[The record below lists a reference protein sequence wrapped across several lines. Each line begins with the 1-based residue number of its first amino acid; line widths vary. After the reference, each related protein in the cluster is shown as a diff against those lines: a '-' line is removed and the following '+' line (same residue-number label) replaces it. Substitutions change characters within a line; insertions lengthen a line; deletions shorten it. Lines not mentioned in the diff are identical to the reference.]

1 MIEVPSGTSILESE
15 KYMGL
20 FSGLFKKKDEIVAI
34 ADGKVVE
41 TVSVSDPVF
50 AQEMMGKTL
59 AFSYDTDKVV
69 LHAPASGT
77 LTVLFPT
84 GHAFGITTDDGVEL
98 LVHCGVDTVSANGD
112 GFKLFDKKQGDRVN
126 AGDPIVEV
134 DLKKLKETYDMS
146 TMLVITNPNG
156 KTFEFVG
163 PCDVKLGQ
171 SVIK

>member
-1 MIEVPSGTSILESE
+1 
-15 KYMGL
+15 MGL
-20 FSGLFKKKDEIVAI
+20 FGGLFKKKDEIVAI

-41 TVSVSDPVF
+41 TSSISDPVF

-84 GHAFGITTDDGVEL
+84 GHAFGITTDGGVEL
-98 LVHCGVDTVSANGD
+98 LVHCGVDTVNADG
-112 GFKLFDKKQGDRVN
+112 GFKVLDKKQGDRVY

-163 PCDVKLGQ
+163 PCDIKLGE
-171 SVIK
+171 SIIK

>member
-1 MIEVPSGTSILESE
+1 MIEVPFGTSILESE

-20 FSGLFKKKDEIVAI
+20 FGGLFKKKDEIVAI

-41 TVSVSDPVF
+41 TSSVSDPVF

-59 AFSYDTDKVV
+59 VFSYDTDKVV
-69 LHAPASGT
+69 LHAPANGT

-84 GHAFGITTDDGVEL
+84 GHAFGITTDGGVEL
-98 LVHCGVDTVSANGD
+98 LVHCGVDTVNAD
-112 GFKLFDKKQGDRVN
+112 GGFEVLDKKQGDRVN
-126 AGDPIVEV
+126 TGDPIVEV

-156 KTFEFVG
+156 KTFDFVG

>member
-1 MIEVPSGTSILESE
+1 
-15 KYMGL
+15 MGL
-20 FSGLFKKKDEIVAI
+20 FGGLFKKKNEIVAL

-41 TVSVSDPVF
+41 TSSVSDPMF
-50 AQEMMGKTL
+50 AEEMMGKTL
-59 AFSYDTDKVV
+59 VFNYDADTVT
-69 LHAPASGT
+69 LHSPASGT

-112 GFKLFDKKQGDRVN
+112 GFKLLNKKQGDKVN

-134 DLKKLKETYDMS
+134 DVKKLKEKFDMS

-156 KTFEFVG
+156 KTLEFVG

>member
-1 MIEVPSGTSILESE
+1 
-15 KYMGL
+15 MGL
-20 FSGLFKKKDEIVAI
+20 FGGLFKKKDEIVAI

-41 TVSVSDPVF
+41 TSSVSDPVF

-59 AFSYDTDKVV
+59 VFSYDADKVV
-69 LHAPASGT
+69 LHSPASGT

-84 GHAFGITTDDGVEL
+84 GHAFGITTDSGVEL
-98 LVHCGVDTVSANGD
+98 LVHCGVDTVNADG
-112 GFKLFDKKQGDRVN
+112 GFKVLDKKQGDRVN
-126 AGDPIVEV
+126 VGDPIVEV

-163 PCDVKLGQ
+163 PCDIKLGE
-171 SVIK
+171 SIIK

>member
-1 MIEVPSGTSILESE
+1 
-15 KYMGL
+15 MGL
-20 FSGLFKKKDEIVAI
+20 FGGLFKKKNEIVAL

-41 TVSVSDPVF
+41 TSSVSDPMF
-50 AQEMMGKTL
+50 AEEMMGKTL
-59 AFSYDTDKVV
+59 VFNYDADTVT
-69 LHAPASGT
+69 LHSPASGT

-112 GFKLFDKKQGDRVN
+112 GFKLLDKKQGDKVN

-134 DLKKLKETYDMS
+134 DVKALKEKFDMS

-156 KTFEFVG
+156 KTYEFVG

>member
-20 FSGLFKKKDEIVAI
+20 FGGLFKKKDEIVAI

-41 TVSVSDPVF
+41 TSSVSDPVF

-59 AFSYDTDKVV
+59 VFSYDTDKVV
-69 LHAPASGT
+69 LHAPASGA

-84 GHAFGITTDDGVEL
+84 GHAFGITTDGGVEL

-112 GFKLFDKKQGDRVN
+112 GFKLLDKKQGDKIN

-134 DLKKLKETYDMS
+134 DVKKLKEKFDMS

>member
-1 MIEVPSGTSILESE
+1 
-15 KYMGL
+15 MGL
-20 FSGLFKKKDEIVAI
+20 FGGLFKKKDDIVAL

-41 TVSVSDPVF
+41 TKSVSDPMF
-50 AQEMMGKTL
+50 AEEMMGKTL
-59 AFSYDTDKVV
+59 VFNYDADTVT
-69 LHAPASGT
+69 LHSPASGT

-112 GFKLFDKKQGDRVN
+112 GFKLLDKKQGDKVN

-134 DLKKLKETYDMS
+134 DVKKLKEKFDMS

-156 KTFEFVG
+156 KTLEFVG

>member
-1 MIEVPSGTSILESE
+1 
-15 KYMGL
+15 MGL
-20 FSGLFKKKDEIVAI
+20 FDNLFKKKETEIVAL

-41 TVSVSDPVF
+41 TSSVSDPMF
-50 AQEMMGKTL
+50 AEEMMGKTL
-59 AFSYDTDKVV
+59 VFNYDADKVV
-69 LHAPASGT
+69 LHSPATGT

-98 LVHCGVDTVSANGD
+98 LVHCGVDTVSANGE
-112 GFKLFDKKQGDRVN
+112 GFRLLDKKQGDKVN

-134 DLKKLKETYDMS
+134 DVKALKEKFDMS

-156 KTFEFVG
+156 KTYEFVG

>member
-1 MIEVPSGTSILESE
+1 
-15 KYMGL
+15 MGL
-20 FSGLFKKKDEIVAI
+20 FGGLFKKKDEIFAL

-41 TVSVSDPVF
+41 TKSVSDPMF
-50 AQEMMGKTL
+50 AEEMMGKTL
-59 AFSYDTDKVV
+59 VFNYDADKVV
-69 LHAPASGT
+69 LHSPASGT

-98 LVHCGVDTVSANGD
+98 LVHCGVDTVSANGE
-112 GFKLFDKKQGDRVN
+112 GFKLLDKKQGDKVN

-134 DLKKLKETYDMS
+134 DVKALKEKFDMS

-156 KTFEFVG
+156 KTLEFVG

>member
-20 FSGLFKKKDEIVAI
+20 FGGLFKKKDEIVAI

-41 TVSVSDPVF
+41 TSSVSDPVF

-59 AFSYDTDKVV
+59 VFSYDTDKVV
-69 LHAPASGT
+69 LHAPASGA

-84 GHAFGITTDDGVEL
+84 GHAFGITTDGGVEL

-112 GFKLFDKKQGDRVN
+112 GFKLLDKKQGDKIN

>member
-20 FSGLFKKKDEIVAI
+20 FGGLFKKKDEIVAI

-41 TVSVSDPVF
+41 TSSVSDPVF

-59 AFSYDTDKVV
+59 VFSYDTDKVV
-69 LHAPASGT
+69 LHAPANGT

-84 GHAFGITTDDGVEL
+84 GHAFGITTDGGVEL
-98 LVHCGVDTVSANGD
+98 LVHCGVDTVNADG
-112 GFKLFDKKQGDRVN
+112 GFKVLDKKQGDRVN
-126 AGDPIVEV
+126 TGDPIVEV

-156 KTFEFVG
+156 KTFEFVS
-163 PCDVKLGQ
+163 PCDIKLGE

>member
-1 MIEVPSGTSILESE
+1 
-15 KYMGL
+15 MGL
-20 FSGLFKKKDEIVAI
+20 FGGLFKKKDEIVAL

-41 TVSVSDPVF
+41 TKSVSDPMF
-50 AQEMMGKTL
+50 AEEMMGKTL
-59 AFSYDTDKVV
+59 VFNYYADTVT
-69 LHAPASGT
+69 LHSPASGT

-98 LVHCGVDTVSANGD
+98 LVHCGVDTVSANGE
-112 GFKLFDKKQGDRVN
+112 GFKLLDKKQGDNVN

-134 DLKKLKETYDMS
+134 DVKALKEKFDMS

-156 KTFEFVG
+156 KTLEFVG

>member
-1 MIEVPSGTSILESE
+1 
-15 KYMGL
+15 MGL
-20 FSGLFKKKDEIVAI
+20 FGGLFKKKDEIVAL

-41 TVSVSDPVF
+41 TSSVSDPMF
-50 AQEMMGKTL
+50 AEEMMGKTL
-59 AFSYDTDKVV
+59 VFNYDADTVT
-69 LHAPASGT
+69 LHSPASGT

-112 GFKLFDKKQGDRVN
+112 GFKLLDKKQGDKVN
-126 AGDPIVEV
+126 TGDPIVEV
-134 DLKKLKETYDMS
+134 DVKKLKEKFDMS

-156 KTFEFVG
+156 KTLEFVG

>member
-1 MIEVPSGTSILESE
+1 
-15 KYMGL
+15 MGL
-20 FSGLFKKKDEIVAI
+20 FGGLFKKKDEIVAL

-41 TVSVSDPVF
+41 TSSVSDPMF
-50 AQEMMGKTL
+50 AEEMMGKTL
-59 AFSYDTDKVV
+59 VFNYDADTVT
-69 LHAPASGT
+69 LHSPASGT

-112 GFKLFDKKQGDRVN
+112 GFKLSDKKQGDKVN

-134 DLKKLKETYDMS
+134 DVKKLKEKFDMS

-156 KTFEFVG
+156 KTLEFVG

>member
-20 FSGLFKKKDEIVAI
+20 FGGLFKKKDEIVAI

-41 TVSVSDPVF
+41 TSSVSDPVF

-59 AFSYDTDKVV
+59 VFSYDTDKVV
-69 LHAPASGT
+69 LHAPANGA

-84 GHAFGITTDDGVEL
+84 GHAFGITTDGGVEL
-98 LVHCGVDTVSANGD
+98 LVHCGVDTVNADG
-112 GFKLFDKKQGDRVN
+112 GFKVLDKKQGDRVN
-126 AGDPIVEV
+126 TGDPIVEV

>member
-20 FSGLFKKKDEIVAI
+20 FGGLFKKKDEIVAI

-41 TVSVSDPVF
+41 TSSISDPVF

-84 GHAFGITTDDGVEL
+84 GHAFGITTDGGVEL
-98 LVHCGVDTVSANGD
+98 LVHCGVDTVNADG
-112 GFKLFDKKQGDRVN
+112 GFKVLDKKQGDRVY

-163 PCDVKLGQ
+163 PCDIKLGE
-171 SVIK
+171 SIIK

>member
-1 MIEVPSGTSILESE
+1 
-15 KYMGL
+15 MGL
-20 FSGLFKKKDEIVAI
+20 FGGLFKKKDGIVAL

-41 TVSVSDPVF
+41 TKSVSDPMF
-50 AQEMMGKTL
+50 AEEMMGKTL
-59 AFSYDTDKVV
+59 VFNYDADTVT
-69 LHAPASGT
+69 LHSPASGT

-112 GFKLFDKKQGDRVN
+112 GFKLLDKKQGDKVN

-134 DLKKLKETYDMS
+134 DVKKLKKKFDMS

-156 KTFEFVG
+156 KTLEFVG

>member
-20 FSGLFKKKDEIVAI
+20 FGGLFKKKDEIIAI

-59 AFSYDTDKVV
+59 VFSYDADKVV
-69 LHAPASGT
+69 LHSPANGT

-112 GFKLFDKKQGDRVN
+112 GFKLLDKKQGDKVN
-126 AGDPIVEV
+126 AGDSIVEV

>member
-20 FSGLFKKKDEIVAI
+20 FGGLFKKKDEIVAI

-41 TVSVSDPVF
+41 TSSVSDPVF

-59 AFSYDTDKVV
+59 VFSYDTDKVV
-69 LHAPASGT
+69 LHAPANGT

-84 GHAFGITTDDGVEL
+84 GHAFGITTDGGVEL
-98 LVHCGVDTVSANGD
+98 LVHCGVDTVNADG
-112 GFKLFDKKQGDRVN
+112 GFKVLDKKQGDRVN
-126 AGDPIVEV
+126 TGDSIVEV

-156 KTFEFVG
+156 KTFEFVS
-163 PCDVKLGQ
+163 PCDIKLGE

>member
-1 MIEVPSGTSILESE
+1 
-15 KYMGL
+15 MGL
-20 FSGLFKKKDEIVAI
+20 FGGLFKKKDEIVAL

-41 TVSVSDPVF
+41 TKSVSDPMF
-50 AQEMMGKTL
+50 AEEMMGKTL
-59 AFSYDTDKVV
+59 VFNYDADTVT
-69 LHAPASGT
+69 LHSPAGGT

-112 GFKLFDKKQGDRVN
+112 GFKLLDKKQGDKVN

-134 DLKKLKETYDMS
+134 DVKKLKKKFDMS

-156 KTFEFVG
+156 KTLEFVG

>member
-1 MIEVPSGTSILESE
+1 
-15 KYMGL
+15 MGL
-20 FSGLFKKKDEIVAI
+20 FGGLFKKKDEIVAL

-41 TVSVSDPVF
+41 TKSVSDPMF
-50 AQEMMGKTL
+50 AEEMMGKTL
-59 AFSYDTDKVV
+59 VFNYDADTVT
-69 LHAPASGT
+69 LHSPASGT

-84 GHAFGITTDDGVEL
+84 GHAFGITTDYGVEL

-112 GFKLFDKKQGDRVN
+112 GFKLLDKKQGDKVN

-134 DLKKLKETYDMS
+134 DVKKLKEKFDMS

-156 KTFEFVG
+156 KTLEFVG

>member
-20 FSGLFKKKDEIVAI
+20 FGGLFKKKDEIVAI

-59 AFSYDTDKVV
+59 VFSYDADKVV
-69 LHAPASGT
+69 LHSPANGT

-98 LVHCGVDTVSANGD
+98 LVHCVDTVSANGD
-112 GFKLFDKKQGDRVN
+112 GFKLLDKKQGDKVN
-126 AGDPIVEV
+126 AGDSIVEV

>member
-1 MIEVPSGTSILESE
+1 
-15 KYMGL
+15 MGL
-20 FSGLFKKKDEIVAI
+20 FGGLFKKKDDIVAL

-41 TVSVSDPVF
+41 TKSVSDPMF
-50 AQEMMGKTL
+50 AEEMMGKTL
-59 AFSYDTDKVV
+59 VFNYDADTVT
-69 LHAPASGT
+69 LHSPASGT

-112 GFKLFDKKQGDRVN
+112 GFKLLDKKQGDKVN

-134 DLKKLKETYDMS
+134 DVKKLKEKFDMS

-156 KTFEFVG
+156 KTLEFVG
-163 PCDVKLGQ
+163 PCDIKLGQ

>member
-1 MIEVPSGTSILESE
+1 
-15 KYMGL
+15 MGL
-20 FSGLFKKKDEIVAI
+20 FGGLFKKKDEIVAL

-41 TVSVSDPVF
+41 TKSVSDPMF
-50 AQEMMGKTL
+50 AEEMMGKTL
-59 AFSYDTDKVV
+59 VFNYDADKVV
-69 LHAPASGT
+69 LHSPACGT

-98 LVHCGVDTVSANGD
+98 LVHCGVDTVSANGE
-112 GFKLFDKKQGDRVN
+112 GFKLLDKKQGDKVN

-134 DLKKLKETYDMS
+134 DVKALKEKFDMS

-156 KTFEFVG
+156 KTLEFVG

>member
-1 MIEVPSGTSILESE
+1 
-15 KYMGL
+15 MGL
-20 FSGLFKKKDEIVAI
+20 FGGLFKKKDEIVAL

-41 TVSVSDPVF
+41 TKSVSDPMF
-50 AQEMMGKTL
+50 AEEMMGKTL
-59 AFSYDTDKVV
+59 VFNYDADTVT
-69 LHAPASGT
+69 LHSPASGT

-112 GFKLFDKKQGDRVN
+112 GFKLLDKKQGDKVN

-134 DLKKLKETYDMS
+134 DVKALKEKFDMS

-156 KTFEFVG
+156 KTYEFVG

>member
-1 MIEVPSGTSILESE
+1 
-15 KYMGL
+15 MGL
-20 FSGLFKKKDEIVAI
+20 FGGLFKKKDEIVAI
-34 ADGKVVE
+34 ADGKVVD
-41 TVSVSDPVF
+41 TSSVSDPVF

-59 AFSYDTDKVV
+59 VFSYDTDKVV

-84 GHAFGITTDDGVEL
+84 GHAFGITTDSGVEL
-98 LVHCGVDTVSANGD
+98 LVHCGVDTVNADG
-112 GFKLFDKKQGDRVN
+112 GFKVLDKKQGDRVN
-126 AGDPIVEV
+126 AGDSIVEV

-163 PCDVKLGQ
+163 PCDIKLGE
-171 SVIK
+171 SIIK

>member
-1 MIEVPSGTSILESE
+1 
-15 KYMGL
+15 MGL
-20 FSGLFKKKDEIVAI
+20 FGGLFKKKNEIVAL

-41 TVSVSDPVF
+41 TSSVSDPMF
-50 AQEMMGKTL
+50 AEEMMGKTL
-59 AFSYDTDKVV
+59 VFNYDADTVT
-69 LHAPASGT
+69 LHSPASGT

-112 GFKLFDKKQGDRVN
+112 GFKLLDKKQGDKVN

-134 DLKKLKETYDMS
+134 DVKKLKEKFDMS

-156 KTFEFVG
+156 KTLEFVG

>member
-1 MIEVPSGTSILESE
+1 
-15 KYMGL
+15 MGL
-20 FSGLFKKKDEIVAI
+20 FGGLFKKKDEIVAL

-41 TVSVSDPVF
+41 TKSVSDPMF
-50 AQEMMGKTL
+50 AEEMMGKTL
-59 AFSYDTDKVV
+59 VFNYDADTVT
-69 LHAPASGT
+69 LHSPASGT

-112 GFKLFDKKQGDRVN
+112 GFKLLDKKQGDKVN
-126 AGDPIVEV
+126 AGDPIVKV
-134 DLKKLKETYDMS
+134 DVKKLKEKFDMS

-156 KTFEFVG
+156 KTLEFVG

>member
-20 FSGLFKKKDEIVAI
+20 FGGLFKKKDEIVAI

-41 TVSVSDPVF
+41 TSSVSDPVF

-59 AFSYDTDKVV
+59 VFSYDADKVV

-84 GHAFGITTDDGVEL
+84 GHAFGISTDGGVEL
-98 LVHCGVDTVSANGD
+98 LVHCGVDTVNADG
-112 GFKLFDKKQGDRVN
+112 GFKVLDKKQGDRVN
-126 AGDPIVEV
+126 TGDPIVEV

-146 TMLVITNPNG
+146 TMLVITNSNG

>member
-1 MIEVPSGTSILESE
+1 
-15 KYMGL
+15 MGL
-20 FSGLFKKKDEIVAI
+20 FDNLFKKKDAGIVAL

-41 TVSVSDPVF
+41 TSSVSDPMF
-50 AQEMMGKTL
+50 AEEMMGKTL
-59 AFSYDTDKVV
+59 VFNYDADKVV
-69 LHAPASGT
+69 LHSPANGT

-112 GFKLFDKKQGDRVN
+112 GFKLLDKKQGDKVN

-134 DLKKLKETYDMS
+134 DVKKLKEKFDMS

-156 KTFEFVG
+156 KTLEFVG

>member
-20 FSGLFKKKDEIVAI
+20 FGGLFKKKDEIVAI

-59 AFSYDTDKVV
+59 VFSYDADKVV
-69 LHAPASGT
+69 LHSPANGT

-98 LVHCGVDTVSANGD
+98 LVHCGVDTVGANGD
-112 GFKLFDKKQGDRVN
+112 GFKLLDKKQGDKVN

>member
-1 MIEVPSGTSILESE
+1 
-15 KYMGL
+15 MGL
-20 FSGLFKKKDEIVAI
+20 FGGLFKKKDEIVAI

-41 TVSVSDPVF
+41 TSSVSDPVF

-59 AFSYDTDKVV
+59 VFSYDTDKVV

-84 GHAFGITTDDGVEL
+84 GHAFGITTDGGVEL
-98 LVHCGVDTVSANGD
+98 LVHCGVDTVNADG
-112 GFKLFDKKQGDRVN
+112 GFKVLDKKQGDKVN
-126 AGDPIVEV
+126 VGDPIVEV

-146 TMLVITNPNG
+146 TMLVITNQNG
-156 KTFEFVG
+156 KTFEFVS
-163 PCDVKLGQ
+163 PCDIKLGE

>member
-1 MIEVPSGTSILESE
+1 
-15 KYMGL
+15 MGL
-20 FSGLFKKKDEIVAI
+20 FGGLFKKKDEIVAL

-41 TVSVSDPVF
+41 TKSVSDPMF
-50 AQEMMGKTL
+50 AEEMMGKTL
-59 AFSYDTDKVV
+59 VFNYDADTVT
-69 LHAPASGT
+69 LHSPASGT

-112 GFKLFDKKQGDRVN
+112 GFKLLDKKQGDKVN

-134 DLKKLKETYDMS
+134 DVKKLKEKFDMS

-156 KTFEFVG
+156 KALEFVG

>member
-20 FSGLFKKKDEIVAI
+20 FGGLFKKKDEIVAI

-41 TVSVSDPVF
+41 TSSVSDPVF

-59 AFSYDTDKVV
+59 VFSYDTDKVV

-84 GHAFGITTDDGVEL
+84 GHAFGITTDGGVEL
-98 LVHCGVDTVSANGD
+98 LVHCGVDTVNADG
-112 GFKLFDKKQGDRVN
+112 GFKVLDKKQGDRVN
-126 AGDPIVEV
+126 VGDAIVEV

-163 PCDVKLGQ
+163 PCDIKLGE
-171 SVIK
+171 SIIK

>member
-1 MIEVPSGTSILESE
+1 
-15 KYMGL
+15 MGL
-20 FSGLFKKKDEIVAI
+20 FGGLFKKKDEIVAL

-41 TVSVSDPVF
+41 TKSVSDPMF
-50 AQEMMGKTL
+50 AEEMMGKTL
-59 AFSYDTDKVV
+59 VFNYDADTVT
-69 LHAPASGT
+69 LHSPASGT

-84 GHAFGITTDDGVEL
+84 GHAFGITTDNGVEL

-112 GFKLFDKKQGDRVN
+112 GFKLLDKKQGDKVN

-134 DLKKLKETYDMS
+134 DVKKLKEKFDMS

-156 KTFEFVG
+156 KTLEFVG

>member
-1 MIEVPSGTSILESE
+1 MIEVPFGTSILESE

-20 FSGLFKKKDEIVAI
+20 FGGLFKKKDEIVAI

-41 TVSVSDPVF
+41 TSSVSDPVF

-59 AFSYDTDKVV
+59 VFSYDTDKVV
-69 LHAPASGT
+69 LHAPANGA

-84 GHAFGITTDDGVEL
+84 GHAFGITTDGGVEL
-98 LVHCGVDTVSANGD
+98 LVHCGVDTVNADG
-112 GFKLFDKKQGDRVN
+112 GFKVLDKKQGDRVN
-126 AGDPIVEV
+126 TGDPIVEV

-163 PCDVKLGQ
+163 PCDIKLGE

>member
-1 MIEVPSGTSILESE
+1 MS
-15 KYMGL
+15 L
-20 FSGLFKKKDEIVAI
+20 FGGLFKKKDEIVAL

-41 TVSVSDPVF
+41 TKSVSDPMF
-50 AQEMMGKTL
+50 AEEMMGKTL
-59 AFSYDTDKVV
+59 VFNYDADTVT
-69 LHAPASGT
+69 LHSPASGT

-112 GFKLFDKKQGDRVN
+112 GFKLLDKKQGDKVN

-134 DLKKLKETYDMS
+134 DVKKLKEKFDMS

-156 KTFEFVG
+156 KTLEFVD

>member
-20 FSGLFKKKDEIVAI
+20 FGGLFKKKDEIVAI
-34 ADGKVVE
+34 ADGKVVD
-41 TVSVSDPVF
+41 TSSVSDPVF

-59 AFSYDTDKVV
+59 VFSYDTDKVV

-84 GHAFGITTDDGVEL
+84 GHAFGITTDSGVEL
-98 LVHCGVDTVSANGD
+98 LVHCGVDTVNADG
-112 GFKLFDKKQGDRVN
+112 GFKVLDKKQGDRVN

-146 TMLVITNPNG
+146 TMLVITNSNG

-163 PCDVKLGQ
+163 PCDIKLGE
-171 SVIK
+171 SIIK

>member
-1 MIEVPSGTSILESE
+1 
-15 KYMGL
+15 MGL
-20 FSGLFKKKDEIVAI
+20 FDNLFKKKDAGIVAL

-41 TVSVSDPVF
+41 TSSVSDPMF
-50 AQEMMGKTL
+50 AEEMMGKTL
-59 AFSYDTDKVV
+59 VFNYDADKVV
-69 LHAPASGT
+69 LHSPANGT

-98 LVHCGVDTVSANGD
+98 LVHCGVDTVSANGE
-112 GFKLFDKKQGDRVN
+112 GFRLLDKKQGDKVN

-134 DLKKLKETYDMS
+134 DVKKLKEKFDMS

-156 KTFEFVG
+156 KTLEFVG